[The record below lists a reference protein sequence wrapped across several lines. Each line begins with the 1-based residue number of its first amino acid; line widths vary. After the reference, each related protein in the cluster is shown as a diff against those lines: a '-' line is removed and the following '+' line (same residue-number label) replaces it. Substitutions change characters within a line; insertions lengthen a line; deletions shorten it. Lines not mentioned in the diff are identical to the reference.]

1 MVKALW
7 DRSGGRG
14 DGRGEFNPDDYG
26 EMLERLAALT
36 GTALALQPEAGLRRS
51 ERPYAPVRIG
61 GSRTGWAVVAGETNE
76 RAARA
81 AGAAAEVIGRLF
93 TADQDISSLAR
104 EVADRYE
111 ELNFLYDMS
120 AQVGALLDEVE
131 ICDLLVKEGTWLMNC
146 ERASI
151 MVVDQESG
159 ALRIRAAV
167 GLPESV
173 PGEVSVRPG
182 EGISGKVFES
192 GQGIIVNEGDPMPA
206 DSLGVN
212 ELREA
217 NCFLSVPLKIT
228 TQPDNE
234 ERVLGVFN
242 LTRKRETNMFTAS
255 DLQLVSA
262 VAATAAT
269 QIHNCRLLNAQRERR
284 ELEREL
290 ELAAE
295 IQLSLLPEEPLHA
308 GALEAGGHCKPARHV
323 GGDLFDYWLLDDHV
337 CLVIADVSGHDMG
350 AALMATAFRS
360 VVRSESAHRRSV
372 AGLMAQVNKALF
384 DDLVRSELL
393 ISVFYAEIELSTGV
407 MTFCRAGHPKPLLM
421 QLGEKGWLDT
431 EGLLLGLHEE
441 GQFEERSV
449 QLSRGDIIVL
459 YTDGLLDAQDAEDR
473 SFGLEGV
480 RRAALAAMGSPPK
493 QMALSIV
500 EAARAHCGSR
510 PLLDDVTSLVVRFGE
525 PVEK

>member
-1 MVKALW
+1 
-7 DRSGGRG
+7 
-14 DGRGEFNPDDYG
+14 
-26 EMLERLAALT
+26 
-36 GTALALQPEAGLRRS
+36 
-51 ERPYAPVRIG
+51 
-61 GSRTGWAVVAGETNE
+61 
-76 RAARA
+76 
-81 AGAAAEVIGRLF
+81 
-93 TADQDISSLAR
+93 
-104 EVADRYE
+104 
-111 ELNFLYDMS
+111 
-120 AQVGALLDEVE
+120 
-131 ICDLLVKEGTWLMNC
+131 
-146 ERASI
+146 
-151 MVVDQESG
+151 
-159 ALRIRAAV
+159 
-167 GLPESV
+167 
-173 PGEVSVRPG
+173 
-182 EGISGKVFES
+182 
-192 GQGIIVNEGDPMPA
+192 
-206 DSLGVN
+206 
-212 ELREA
+212 
-217 NCFLSVPLKIT
+217 
-228 TQPDNE
+228 
-234 ERVLGVFN
+234 
-242 LTRKRETNMFTAS
+242 
-255 DLQLVSA
+255 
-262 VAATAAT
+262 
-269 QIHNCRLLNAQRERR
+269 

-337 CLVIADVSGHDMG
+337 CLVIADVSGHDIG

-372 AGLMAQVNKALF
+372 AGLMAQVNKALL

-449 QLSRGDIIVL
+449 QLSRGDTIVL

-480 RRAALAAMGSPPK
+480 RQAALAAMGSPPK

-500 EAARAHCGSR
+500 EAARTHCGGR